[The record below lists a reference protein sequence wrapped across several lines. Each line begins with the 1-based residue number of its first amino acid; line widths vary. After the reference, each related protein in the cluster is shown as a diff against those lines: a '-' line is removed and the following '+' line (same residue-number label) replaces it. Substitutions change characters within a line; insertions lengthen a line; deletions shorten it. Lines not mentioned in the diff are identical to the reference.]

1 MSAMLTSPV
10 SSGSVYAFKTC
21 IISVF
26 GHRINCS
33 RIKVFPKYCNVTQQI
48 SEVLSTIRFNFF
60 SPRWGDQFVYT
71 FEGFIIFCS
80 KHISV
85 SDWLK
90 LPLSVNS
97 SQPTSPYQIKKMT
110 SKCKREQ
117 DILFYDR
124 NCLPDKQFK
133 NALLHGSHFFYIY
146 RFLHA
151 Y

>member
-60 SPRWGDQFVYT
+60 CQGGATNLFIRLRVLLFFVQ
-71 FEGFIIFCS
+71 
-80 KHISV
+80 
-85 SDWLK
+85 
-90 LPLSVNS
+90 N
-97 SQPTSPYQIKKMT
+97 TSPFLIGLSYPSQLILHNLQAPIK
-110 SKCKREQ
+110 
-117 DILFYDR
+117 
-124 NCLPDKQFK
+124 
-133 NALLHGSHFFYIY
+133 
-146 RFLHA
+146 
-151 Y
+151 

>member
-26 GHRINCS
+26 GHHINCS
-33 RIKVFPKYCNVTQQI
+33 IIKVFPKYCNVTQQI
-48 SEVLSTIRFNFF
+48 SEVLSTIRFNFLCQ
-60 SPRWGDQFVYT
+60 GGAT
-71 FEGFIIFCS
+71 NLFIRLRVLLFFCS

-110 SKCKREQ
+110 SKCKRDQ
-117 DILFYDR
+117 DILFCDR
-124 NCLPDKQFK
+124 NCLPDKQLK
-133 NALLHGSHFFYIY
+133 ALLHGSHFFYIY